1 MKVNVNLFFLS
12 LILLVTT
19 LVSTTVFAEG
29 TRSLNEN
36 GIDQPI
42 IINDWGQNEGFD
54 EMISDLLDRVNAA
67 GKVKVELALFTT
79 PNLIPPI
86 QPSENSGWE
95 ADLQRNVE
103 DLLNS
108 LPPGSYDQV
117 EWGDG
122 SPILRMMI
130 DDLALEQILTSPYVI
145 SITLMAGT
153 ESSTGDIRRGE
164 IPVIAENTS
173 AESIDL
179 VNRFNL
185 NPGNTSTYSCR
196 KSSAQNGEPEITKDG
211 SYTKFNG
218 VSNIIPR
225 QRFKNDGDQIADQI
239 NYWKPV
245 DNNLCTYGGKSS
257 QGTASFNPPICPPRY
272 MNVGDTFV
280 ATTTASVGIITDSI
294 NYTMTVVGTEDV
306 TVPYGTYPTV
316 HVRTITKGNR
326 LGEVKGDTWL
336 ADGLGVVRSWDNQ
349 GATDDWL
356 CDLTDFQSTP
366 TPTPTLAINDVS
378 KVEGNSGTTAF
389 TFIISL
395 SAASS
400 NPVSVTYTTANGT
413 ALVGSDFTAVSSTV
427 TIPAGQ
433 TSVQVTI
440 NVIGDTN
447 VEPDETFVV
456 NLSAPTNATLAD
468 SQGQGTILNDDSA
481 PTPTLTINDV
491 SKAEGNSGTT
501 AFTFTI
507 SLSAASSNP
516 VSVTYTTA
524 NGTALV
530 GSDFTAVSST
540 VTIPAGQTS
549 VQVTINVIGD
559 TNVEP
564 DETFLVNLTAPIGAT
579 LGDGRGVGTIVN
591 DDTAN
596 LPTLKINDV
605 SKAEGNS
612 GNTAYTFTVTLSPAS
627 TGTVTVKYA
636 TANDSAA
643 AGSDYTAIAPTTLTF
658 NPGETTKTLTVNVLG
673 DTVVEQNE
681 AFFVNLSAPTGA
693 TLFDEQGKGTIL
705 NDDGPTLKIN
715 DVSKAEGNSGNT
727 AYTFTV
733 TLSPAS
739 TGTVTVKY
747 TTANDSA
754 AAGSDYTAIAL
765 TPLTFNPGETTKTLT
780 VNVLGDTVVEQNEAF
795 FINLSAPTGATLFD
809 SQGKGTILNDDG
821 PILMINDVSK
831 AEGNSGN
838 TAYTFTVTLSPAST
852 GTVTVKYATA
862 NNSAV
867 AGSDYTAIAP
877 TTLTFNPGQTTKTLT
892 VNVLGDTVVE
902 QNEAF
907 FVNLSAPTGATLF
920 DGQGKGTIL
929 NDDGP
934 TLKIND
940 VSKAEG
946 NSGNTAYTF
955 TVTLNPASTGTV
967 TVKYATANDSAR
979 AGSDFTG
986 IAPTTLTFSPGETT
1000 KTLTVNVLGDT
1011 VVEQNE
1017 AFYVNLSAPTGA
1029 TLFDSQGKG
1038 TILNDD

>member
-413 ALVGSDFTAVSSTV
+413 ALVGSDFTAVS
-427 TIPAGQ
+427 
-433 TSVQVTI
+433 
-440 NVIGDTN
+440 N
-447 VEPDETFVV
+447 
-456 NLSAPTNATLAD
+456 
-468 SQGQGTILNDDSA
+468 
-481 PTPTLTINDV
+481 
-491 SKAEGNSGTT
+491 
-501 AFTFTI
+501 
-507 SLSAASSNP
+507 
-516 VSVTYTTA
+516 
-524 NGTALV
+524 
-530 GSDFTAVSST
+530 T